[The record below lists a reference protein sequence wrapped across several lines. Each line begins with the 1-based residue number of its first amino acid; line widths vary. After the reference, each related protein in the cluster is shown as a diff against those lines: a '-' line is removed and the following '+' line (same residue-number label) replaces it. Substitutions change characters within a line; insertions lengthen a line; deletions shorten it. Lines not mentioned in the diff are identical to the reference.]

1 MYRDVLAEDDG
12 TGKANLLIG
21 DENFKQKVEE
31 AEAPLYEGCTKYTK
45 LSATVVLYK
54 IKASNGATDKLFDEL
69 LQALKDMFPEDFEQ
83 LETCPKCGSS
93 RWQVGKRNNHI
104 YKGVSAKVLSYFP
117 IIPRFKRMFKDDDMA
132 KDLTWHHTNK
142 SQDGKMR
149 HPVDSPAWESIDT
162 RYPDFASDP
171 RNLRLGLATDGFN
184 PFRQLSSRYS
194 CWPVILVT
202 YNLPPWLA
210 MSKENLML
218 TLIIPGKKQPGNDI
232 DVYLQPLIED
242 LCVLWN
248 EGVGVFDATT
258 NSTFNLRAILM
269 WTISDYPAYGNLAGC
284 FTKGRF
290 ACVACGANTRSL
302 RLPFSKKHVYT
313 GNRRFLPPSH
323 EFRKKGKWFD
333 GNDDIGQKPRVLTG
347 EEVLY
352 ASEAA
357 GRDWGKKSTTQ
368 KGTKRKMSVKKGVQT
383 TGSDPINIWKKKSI
397 FFDLPYWKKLCLR
410 HNLDI
415 MHIEKNVCESIVGTL
430 LHIKDKSKDGLN
442 CRKDLKEL
450 GIRHDLCITEEKGKK
465 TKLPPALYNFS
476 KAEKHIFCKRLFDM
490 KVPDGYSSNISNC
503 VDLSD
508 CNLIGLK
515 FHDCHV
521 LMQQLLPVAIR
532 GLLPKGPRHA
542 IFRLCVFFHE
552 LCLGV
557 IDKSK
562 LEVLENEV
570 AETICMLEKYF
581 PPSFFDIMIHLTIHL
596 AREARLCGPVH
607 YRWMYPFERFMKV
620 LKDYVRNRARPE
632 GSMVE
637 CVLADECVKFCS
649 KYIKQAENIGLRHN
663 RYEDESIVIGNPISA
678 GVTMTMSSE
687 MYQIAHRYILFN
699 SSEAEPY
706 REMHVEELKYSDPS
720 LVGKLNKL
728 HRMHATQFS
737 SWLRNKVIALGDTSV
752 SDMLKG
758 LAFGPITQVMSYS
771 RYVVNG
777 RRFCTRA
784 SEKTTQDSG
793 VYLEAETSVNGTEE
807 IKKVLYYGVI
817 QEILVMDYYTFR
829 VPIFKCDW
837 ANTSNGIKVDDGF
850 TLVNLHRLNQFQN
863 DPFILASQA
872 KQVFYSRESETSDW
886 YVVLKAPPKGF
897 HDLGK
902 FDEDAYM
909 SYAALDVYK
918 LDDCVGDEDEGYVR
932 ADCEAIPV

>member
-1 MYRDVLAEDDG
+1 MTETYQMYKDVLAEDDG
-12 TGKANLLIG
+12 TGIANLLIG

-31 AEAPLYEGCTKYTK
+31 VEAPLYEGCTKYTK

-69 LQALKDMFPEDFEQ
+69 LQALKDMFPKGNT
-83 LETCPKCGSS
+83 LLNSMNSTKKLLK
-93 RWQVGKRNNHI
+93 VGKHNNHI
-104 YKGVSAKVLSYFP
+104 YKGVSAKVLRYFP

-142 SQDGKMR
+142 SQN
-149 HPVDSPAWESIDT
+149 
-162 RYPDFASDP
+162 DP
-171 RNLRLGLATDGFN
+171 RNLRLGLATDGIN

-218 TLIIPGKKQPGNDI
+218 TLIILGKKQPGNDI

-248 EGVGVFDATT
+248 EVVGVFDATT

-269 WTISDYPAYGNLAGC
+269 WTINDYPAYGNLAGC
-284 FTKGRF
+284 FTKG
-290 ACVACGANTRSL
+290 SW
-302 RLPFSKKHVYT
+302 
-313 GNRRFLPPSH
+313 
-323 EFRKKGKWFD
+323 KG
-333 GNDDIGQKPRVLTG
+333 L
-347 EEVLY
+347 
-352 ASEAA
+352 
-357 GRDWGKKSTTQ
+357 GKKATTQ

-397 FFDLPYWKKLCLR
+397 FFDLSYWKKLCLR
-410 HNLDI
+410 HNLGI
-415 MHIEKNVCESIVGTL
+415 MHIEKNVCEGIVGTL
-430 LHIKDKSKDGLN
+430 LHIKGKSKDGLN

-476 KAEKHIFCKRLFDM
+476 KAEKHIFCKRLFNM
-490 KVPDGYSSNISNC
+490 KVPDSYSSNISNC
-503 VDLSD
+503 ADLSE

-515 FHDCHV
+515 SLDCHV

-552 LCLGV
+552 LCQGV

-581 PPSFFDIMIHLTIHL
+581 QPSFFDIMAHLTIHL
-596 AREARLCGPVH
+596 AREARLCGHVH

-620 LKDYVRNRARPE
+620 LKDYVRNRARSE
-632 GSMVE
+632 GSMVK

-706 REMHVEELKYSDPS
+706 GE
-720 LVGKLNKL
+720 
-728 HRMHATQFS
+728 
-737 SWLRNKVIALGDTSV
+737 
-752 SDMLKG
+752 
-758 LAFGPITQVMSYS
+758 
-771 RYVVNG
+771 
-777 RRFCTRA
+777 
-784 SEKTTQDSG
+784 
-793 VYLEAETSVNGTEE
+793 
-807 IKKVLYYGVI
+807 
-817 QEILVMDYYTFR
+817 
-829 VPIFKCDW
+829 
-837 ANTSNGIKVDDGF
+837 
-850 TLVNLHRLNQFQN
+850 
-863 DPFILASQA
+863 
-872 KQVFYSRESETSDW
+872 
-886 YVVLKAPPKGF
+886 
-897 HDLGK
+897 
-902 FDEDAYM
+902 
-909 SYAALDVYK
+909 
-918 LDDCVGDEDEGYVR
+918 
-932 ADCEAIPV
+932 